1 MVEAEGNTYL
11 TDNTR
16 VSGNGQFNQDFPQ
29 RRKDAKKRKHTLNA
43 LILLAPLRLCGSTYF
58 STALPRVSG
67 NGQFN

>member
-43 LILLAPLRLCGSTYF
+43 LILLAPLREHILSNCTTPG
-58 STALPRVSG
+58 
-67 NGQFN
+67 